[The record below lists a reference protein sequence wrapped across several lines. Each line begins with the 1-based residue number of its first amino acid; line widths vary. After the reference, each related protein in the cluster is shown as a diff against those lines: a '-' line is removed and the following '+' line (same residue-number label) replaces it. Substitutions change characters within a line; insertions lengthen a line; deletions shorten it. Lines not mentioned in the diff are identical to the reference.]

1 MKIKLYH
8 INLKSN
14 NVKIKM
20 YNKIKEHII
29 YIWIYNRK
37 YNKTYSINTKYITKI
52 KIHITWV

>member
-8 INLKSN
+8 ENLKSN

-29 YIWIYNRK
+29 YI
-37 YNKTYSINTKYITKI
+37 
-52 KIHITWV
+52 